1 MTRTEEPEQQPQSG
15 QQPPEEAE
23 SEERAGEDSSGED
36 SSDGSSDDG
45 SLSPE
50 DFENDPAYN
59 PGDETLKDIKGG

>member
-1 MTRTEEPEQQPQSG
+1 MNEEPEQQPQSG

-23 SEERAGEDSSGED
+23 SQESSG
-36 SSDGSSDDG
+36 DGSP
-45 SLSPE
+45 SPE